1 MVERIEDFGM
11 GTKQVQAGSLS
22 KVGLIGCGD
31 TGQDIAKTIS
41 AAGIEVVFIEL
52 SEEKIQEAY
61 VKLGEKID
69 AQINRWGMTTSDK
82 RAILSRIKGTTDYNE
97 LSDCCLVI
105 ESIKANAYSKSTLDE
120 RKEIFKK
127 IENYVKKEAV
137 IVSKTST
144 LVISEIAQDLDHP
157 ERCVGLHFLEHTE
170 SARVVEVVR
179 GLKTTNEAYEFVCK
193 FASLLEKEIITVM
206 ESPGNISTRMIVPLI
221 NEACELL
228 MEGVGTIEDIDRTMK
243 LGFGLRLGP
252 FEMADK
258 IGLIKVSRWM
268 DNLYKEYGDRK
279 YKTSA
284 FVKKLVRAGQHGRVS
299 GEGFYIYNDK
309 KDKVKVNTKFLSK
322 YV

>member
-1 MVERIEDFGM
+1 MIEKLEEFGL
-11 GTKQVQAGSLS
+11 GKKVSKIGSLA

-41 AAGIEVVFIEL
+41 AAGIEVIFIEL
-52 SEEKIQEAY
+52 SQNKIDEAY
-61 VKLGEKID
+61 VNLGKKID
-69 AQINRWGMTTSDK
+69 AQINRWGMTSSDK
-82 RAILSRIKGTTDYNE
+82 RAILSRIKGTTDYRD

-105 ESIKANAYSKSTLDE
+105 ESIKANAYSKSTLDV
-120 RKEIFKK
+120 RKEIFRK
-127 IENYVKKEAV
+127 IEAFVKKEAV

-144 LVISEIAQDLDHP
+144 LVISEIAQDLKYP

-179 GLKTTNEAYEFVCK
+179 GLKTSNTAYEFVCK
-193 FASLLEKEIITVM
+193 FASLLEKEVITVM

-228 MEGVGTIEDIDRTMK
+228 MEGIGTIEDIDRTMK

-258 IGLIKVSRWM
+258 IGLVKISRWM

-279 YKTSA
+279 YKTSPY
-284 FVKKLVRAGQHGRVS
+284 VKKLVRAGQFGRIT
-299 GEGFYIYNDK
+299 GEGFYLYNEQK
-309 KDKVKVNTKFLSK
+309 EKIKVNTRFLSK